1 MQDQQK
7 IIRLTSNT
15 GEELDP
21 VIENQTITPLYRE
34 EPQQDL
40 PKQEMIVIDEN
51 TAKFVEQQS
60 NKVVTF
66 LINWIRTAFAKTILD
81 YLNNDYKQE
90 LIKEL
95 KK

>member
-1 MQDQQK
+1 MQEQR
-7 IIRLTSNT
+7 IIKLNSVT
-15 GEELDP
+15 GEEFDP

-34 EPQQDL
+34 EPEPEL

-51 TAKFVEQQS
+51 TAKFVEQQN